1 MRTFQKV
8 LVANRGEIAMRVFRA
23 CHDLGLQ
30 TIAIYSNED
39 TYSMFRTAAD
49 ESYLIG
55 ENGSP
60 LGAYLDIPRIIE
72 LAKTHGADAI
82 HPGYGFLSENGAF
95 ARACGEVGIKFIG
108 PSSEILDTIEA
119 MKMEI
124 AVTTRMSGVVGTV
137 DVKEGDTVKGG
148 QLLLTIQ

>member
-1 MRTFQKV
+1 MSQDFKKV

-23 CHDLGLQ
+23 CHDLDLQ

-55 ENGSP
+55 ENLSP

-72 LAKTHGADAI
+72 LAKTPSTPATASSVKTAI
-82 HPGYGFLSENGAF
+82 LPVP
-95 ARACGEVGIKFIG
+95 ARKTALNSSAPAPACWI
-108 PSSEILDTIEA
+108 
-119 MKMEI
+119 
-124 AVTTRMSGVVGTV
+124 
-137 DVKEGDTVKGG
+137 
-148 QLLLTIQ
+148 

>member
-1 MRTFQKV
+1 MSQDFKKV

-23 CHDLGLQ
+23 CHDLDLQ

-55 ENGSP
+55 ENLSP

-72 LAKTHGADAI
+72 LAKKHGAVKMAI
-82 HPGYGFLSENGAF
+82 LPVP
-95 ARACGEVGIKFIG
+95 ARKTALNSSAPAPACWI
-108 PSSEILDTIEA
+108 
-119 MKMEI
+119 
-124 AVTTRMSGVVGTV
+124 
-137 DVKEGDTVKGG
+137 
-148 QLLLTIQ
+148 